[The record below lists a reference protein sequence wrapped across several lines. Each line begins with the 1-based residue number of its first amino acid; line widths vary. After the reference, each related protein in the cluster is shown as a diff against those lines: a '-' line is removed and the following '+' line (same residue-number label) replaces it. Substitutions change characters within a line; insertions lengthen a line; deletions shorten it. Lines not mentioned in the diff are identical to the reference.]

1 MAYAVYYPDVCGQL
15 IPDHYCN
22 ECEPREHAR
31 IRAAAFV
38 RKDFSFINPSDP
50 DEWEQGIADKKIII
64 IPKTNGSF
72 DGGSEVEGPG
82 YGDQQTS
89 LNGYNFQAIFNDPN
103 YKLNADF
110 YNAIKNS
117 RNYKFFY
124 KTETQG
130 HLTDVAVQAIPKN
143 PVVEDLTGEV
153 VWNIT
158 VKWSDDDLPVP
169 FDAPAGV
176 FECFDYTGAIV

>member
-1 MAYAVYYPDVCGQL
+1 MAYSVYYPDACANE

-31 IRAAAFV
+31 IRSTAFIA
-38 RKDFSFINPSDP
+38 KDFSFIDPSDP
-50 DEWEQGIADKKIII
+50 DEWEAGIAAKKIII
-64 IPKTNGSF
+64 IPLTNGTF

-82 YGDQQTS
+82 YGDQASS
-89 LNGYNFQAIFNDPN
+89 LNGYNFQAVYNDPN
-103 YKLNADF
+103 YGLNADF

-117 RNYKFFY
+117 RNQKFAY
-124 KTETQG
+124 RTETKI
-130 HLTDVAVQAIPKN
+130 HLTEVTVQVIPKN

-153 VWNIT
+153 VWNVT
-158 VKWSDDDLPVP
+158 VKWSDDDLPIP
-169 FDAPAGV
+169 YDTPAGI